1 MSRISGAVYTV
12 NLQLGSSYGERK
24 RKKKNPQ
31 EGGGGGSPGII
42 LVKSVI
48 ESDPPLHSVTS

>member
-31 EGGGGGSPGII
+31 EGGG
-42 LVKSVI
+42 
-48 ESDPPLHSVTS
+48 ESRNHISKISH